1 MTAAKLRISLLTLGS
16 LCAAFGV
23 IYAFTPGGFSWGLVL
38 IGALMMLPWFLRR
51 AKERRTSRPSAQ
63 SVVPTWHPEHEP
75 R

>member
-1 MTAAKLRISLLTLGS
+1 MTAAKLRFSLLTLGS

-38 IGALMMLPWFLRR
+38 IGAVLMLPWLHRW
-51 AKERRTSRPSAQ
+51 AKERRMSRPTAQ
-63 SVVPTWHPEHEP
+63 PGVPTWHPEHEP